1 MGTKQKGVPLIPSPR
16 YFNPKIEDER
26 KAAKNA
32 KAILA
37 AMSLTPLMKL
47 FQERPRQGAHLS
59 TAFSRSGSGV
69 RRACGGVISSLQ
81 VDE

>member
-47 FQERPRQGAHLS
+47 FQERPRQGAICLLRFLAAAV
-59 TAFSRSGSGV
+59 AFAALAEG
-69 RRACGGVISSLQ
+69 
-81 VDE
+81 